1 MQRYQKKHLFI
12 LIVMFLF
19 LTVFQASGL
28 PIATAQDEE
37 PDDIGCAISDE
48 LLDGQGRYSLT
59 GLGRYSLTGLS
70 RYTLTGL
77 GRYSLTGLEGPSEEE
92 LEIIQNNTLVPGW
105 LTGAFN
111 VISNGQ
117 DFNTTRVAV
126 LIVDDHDDTEA
137 TDEREHGELVR
148 EVFDELFE
156 ALPTTSIDFFN
167 VNIGGDMGY
176 RIDLIAQEIDAVING
191 PHTTYGAG
199 GLRGEPYNY
208 THFVINMSFGLL
220 PCVDDFN
227 VGDTPVPFSFY
238 DFIDEYNSRQ
248 NAEPV
253 VNNFLCLTANDDES
267 YTAHFAYT
275 NPNDFPVHILYDE
288 EENYLAGGGLSQEVI
303 ESITPQYFG
312 VPDNESGYSGDYPT
326 SAFQVVFYG
335 DDPLS
340 WTLLGNTVTAYPG
353 ESPYCDVVENE
364 PDNLVRNGSF
374 ERPDVTNRR
383 GWDVYG
389 SSENALKWEV
399 EWTQEIPC
407 GEEDED
413 EYEEY
418 YGKRPAFGDYDDDDD
433 DDIVEEPVVEI
444 QRNLLTDA
452 VDGLQY
458 AELDSDCQG
467 PGGGGGV
474 DEQTT
479 VRISQTLETVPGAW
493 YQFSFWVQGRTN
505 APEGDALTFSAF
517 WNGEPVI
524 ADEATTRGEWTQYSF
539 EVQATGEETV
549 IAFEDTGT
557 PNSFGV
563 FLDDVVVTALYPV
576 VNILEC
582 VTDNLD
588 GTFTAHFGY
597 DNLTDAPLT
606 IPYDDDYNALTGG
619 GLSNAQLV
627 ANTPQYFGYVGS
639 SPSQPNSAFQ
649 VVFDGTNLSWT
660 LFGNEVTA
668 DADSDPC
675 NLHPTTYGQEVVDYG
690 LYQYLVEVLGL
701 DYDQA
706 WMALEQLLTDPSY
719 DPLMADLFDLLS
731 EYMNLSCNVLPCP
744 DGVGDVRII
753 AVASSGNF
761 ADFFPIGDPAPPLAP
776 ARWPMVVAAG
786 ATLGDDGPVWELSQD
801 SNFLISGCWFK
812 FDDFGENFYACG
824 TSFSAP
830 YVSMIAA
837 LYLTYPDACLFDGTN
852 APLNDPFDYSNPT
865 FSPTGPLNCHVPPFE
880 SNLSIVKTSDPETV
894 VVGDEITYTLRVTNN
909 GPSVATGVTVVD
921 TLPASVNFV
930 SASPGCT
937 HDSGEVTCDV
947 GELAVDGFVE
957 ITITVETTE
966 PGVISNSATAAS
978 EQQDPDGAVSAAETT
993 VNPPP
998 TCEPNPEADLDH
1010 SSSFLMWPY
1019 DQGVIVNQS
1028 DLCSYEVGIAS
1039 YIRFG
1044 SDVSSQIPFDHN
1056 LYTIEPGQT
1065 LYLEV
1070 DLPGCDAQVDLFYGD
1085 YIDDFATGARYGD
1098 RLIDSR
1104 WVELGVLCETEEP
1117 EQNDPPQNDP
1127 PANDPPQDDPPAND
1141 PPQDDPP
1148 QEETTCDPNED
1159 ASTVLSGVIIDLG
1172 GNQYMGRVDN
1182 TGTCD
1187 YEVGLASYERPDDQ
1201 LANQVLFDSDPDS
1214 GTGPTAPA
1222 GGSVNLYIE
1231 IPDCATQVDLF
1242 FHQRYIDGSESV
1254 PLVLPDFST
1263 YVYGSRLLASWFAN
1277 GDDFCVEE
1285 EPVSQPPQN
1294 DPPVNDPPQN
1304 DPPQNDPPQNDPPVN
1319 DPPQNDPT
1327 VCVPNPQVDL
1337 NHDGSHLN
1345 SPPNTGTVTN
1355 LSASCT
1361 YEVGIASY
1369 RKFNENIGE
1378 QELFDY
1384 STVTVGPGETVQL
1397 AVTLPDCATQI
1408 DLFYGAVITDF
1419 STGERYNERLLD
1431 VRHLGGTDYCDGIVL
1446 GTGDIQFTVTWDN
1459 NADVD
1464 LRVIEPN
1471 GTRIWFGDR
1480 TPATSQGQLDVDSN
1494 WTCGTNLFYT
1504 ENIFW
1509 PIGQSPDGTYVVEI
1523 HRTSSCG
1530 FQATWRL
1537 VVRVDNVV
1545 VLDVTD
1551 NQDRAF
1557 QIDVGGGAPVVTPL
1571 SVNVAEVPVSGDSG
1585 K

>member
-1 MQRYQKKHLFI
+1 MQKYHKKYLFV
-12 LIVMFLF
+12 LIFMFLF
-19 LTVFQASGL
+19 LTVFQTSGIH
-28 PIATAQDEE
+28 IAVAQDDPPLDEV
-37 PDDIGCAISDE
+37 GCAISDE

-59 GLGRYSLTGLS
+59 GLARYSLTGLS

-77 GRYSLTGLEGPSEEE
+77 GRYSLTGLDGPSEEE

-117 DFNTTRVAV
+117 GFNTIRVAV
-126 LIVDDHDDTEA
+126 LIVDDHDETEA

-156 ALPTTSIDFFN
+156 AIPTTAIDFFN
-167 VNIGGDMGY
+167 INIGDDTGY
-176 RIDLIAQEIDAVING
+176 RIDLIAQEIDATING
-191 PHTTYGAG
+191 PHTVYGAG
-199 GLRGEPYNY
+199 GLRGEPHNY

-220 PCVDDFN
+220 PCADDFEVN
-227 VGDTPVPFSFY
+227 GTPVDFSFY

-253 VNNFLCLTANDDES
+253 VNHFLCVTANDDES

-275 NPNDFPVHILYDE
+275 NPNHFPVHVLYDE

-312 VPDNESGYSGDYPT
+312 VPDNETGYSGDYPT

-335 DDPLS
+335 DEDLS
-340 WTLLGNTVTAYPG
+340 WTLLGNTVSVNAYD
-353 ESPYCDVVENE
+353 EDVVWCDEYENE

-374 ERPDVTNRR
+374 EHPYVFHH
-383 GWDVYG
+383 GWRVVG
-389 SSENALKWEV
+389 ESNSFLKWDV
-399 EWTQEIPC
+399 EWTQDNPC
-407 GEEDED
+407 GEDDD
-413 EYEEY
+413 EYDDV
-418 YGKRPAFGDYDDDDD
+418 GLKRPALGDYGDYYDDD
-433 DDIVEEPVVEI
+433 DDIVDEPVVEI
-444 QRNLLTDA
+444 QRDLLTDA
-452 VDGLQY
+452 VDGHQY

-467 PGGGGGV
+467 PGHGH
-474 DEQTT
+474 DDFEQTT

-493 YQFSFWVQGRTN
+493 YQFSFWVQGRVN
-505 APEGDALTFSAF
+505 ADESDPLTISAF
-517 WNGEPVI
+517 WDGSPVLTDEPTV
-524 ADEATTRGEWTQYSF
+524 RGIWTQHTF
-539 EVQATGEETV
+539 NVQATGEETI

-557 PNSFGV
+557 PDTFGV
-563 FLDDVVVTALYPV
+563 FLDDVIVIPASVTNY
-576 VNILEC
+576 LEC

-588 GTFTAHFGY
+588 GTFTAHFSY
-597 DNLTDAPLT
+597 DNHTDAPIT
-606 IPYDDDYNALTGG
+606 VPYDETFNYLSGG
-619 GLSNAQLV
+619 GLSSAQLV
-627 ANTPQYFGYVGS
+627 ANTPQYFGYVGN

-668 DADSDPC
+668 HADSDPC
-675 NLHPTTYGQEVVDYG
+675 DLHPTTYGQEVVDYG
-690 LYQYLVEVLGL
+690 LYQYLVEVHGL
-701 DYDQA
+701 SYDDA
-706 WMALEQLLTDPSY
+706 WLALQHLLTNPDHE
-719 DPLMADLFDLLS
+719 PLMADLQDLLL
-731 EYMNLSCNVLPCP
+731 EYMMESCNVLPCP
-744 DGVGDVRII
+744 GGVGDFRVI

-761 ADFFPIGDPAPPLAP
+761 ADLFGTGPAPSLIP
-776 ARWPMVVAAG
+776 ARFGQVVSAG
-786 ATLGDDGPVWELSQD
+786 ATLGDDGPVWELSHD
-801 SNFLISGCWFK
+801 SNFVAPGCWFK

-852 APLNDPFDYSNPT
+852 APLVDPTDYSNPPFT
-865 FSPTGPLNCHVPPFE
+865 PTGPLNCHVPPFE
-880 SNLSIVKTSDPETV
+880 SDLSIVKTSDPETV
-894 VVGDEITYTLRVTNN
+894 VVGNEITYTLLVTNH

-921 TLPASVNFV
+921 TLPDSVNFV
-930 SASPGCT
+930 SASIGCAE
-937 HDSGEVTCDV
+937 DSGVVTCDV
-947 GELAVDGFVE
+947 GELAVDAFVE
-957 ITITVETTE
+957 ITITVEATE

-1010 SSSFLMWPY
+1010 SESFLMWPY
-1019 DQGVIVNQS
+1019 DQGVIVNHS

-1044 SDVSSQIPFDHN
+1044 SNVSTQIPFDHN

-1070 DLPGCDAQVDLFYGD
+1070 DLPGCDAQVDLFYGA
-1085 YIDDFATGARYGD
+1085 YIEDFSTGERYLD
-1098 RLIDSR
+1098 RLIDNR

-1117 EQNDPPQNDP
+1117 EQTQEPPPSEPEIEAPEVDEN
-1127 PANDPPQDDPPAND
+1127 
-1141 PPQDDPP
+1141 
-1148 QEETTCDPNED
+1148 TCDPNED
-1159 ASTVLSGVIIDLG
+1159 ASSVLSGVIIDLG

-1182 TGTCD
+1182 AGTCD
-1187 YEVGLASYERPDDQ
+1187 YEVGLASYERPDDVQ
-1201 LANQVLFDSDPDS
+1201 ANQVLFDSDPDS

-1242 FHQRYIDGSESV
+1242 FHQRYVDGNESV
-1254 PLVLPDFST
+1254 PLVLPDFNT

-1277 GDDFCVEE
+1277 GDDFCVDE
-1285 EPVSQPPQN
+1285 EPVIQPPVN

-1319 DPPQNDPT
+1319 DPPQDDPT
-1327 VCVPNPQVDL
+1327 VCVPNPQADL

-1355 LSASCT
+1355 LSDSCS

-1378 QELFDY
+1378 QELFDH

-1459 NADVD
+1459 DADVD
-1464 LRVIEPN
+1464 LHVIEPN
-1471 GTRIWFGDR
+1471 GNRIYFGNPGPSS
-1480 TPATSQGQLDVDSN
+1480 TGGQLDIDSN

-1509 PIGQSPDGTYVVEI
+1509 PVGQSPDGTYIVEI
-1523 HRTSSCG
+1523 HRTTSCD
-1530 FQATWRL
+1530 FTATWRL

-1545 VLDVTD
+1545 ILDITD

-1557 QIDVGGGAPVVTPL
+1557 QIDIGGGAPVVTPL
-1571 SVNVAEVPVSGDSG
+1571 SVNLAEVPVSGDSG